1 MDETK
6 QNEPIIFTLEEL
18 RYITRK
24 VYGGRSKDTCV
35 NLFEMRKLLD
45 EQNGVIAKYVKK
57 RGRKP
62 GTRSG
67 SAKGYSQ
74 SGSQGA

>member
-1 MDETK
+1 MDDKK

-24 VYGGRSKDTCV
+24 VYGGRSKDTSI
-35 NLFEMRKLLD
+35 NLVEMRKLLD

-62 GTRSG
+62 GTKSMC
-67 SAKGYSQ
+67 AKGYSQ

>member
-1 MDETK
+1 MDEKK
-6 QNEPIIFTLEEL
+6 QNEPAIFTLEEL

-24 VYGGRSKDTCV
+24 VYGGRSKDTRI

-45 EQNGVIAKYVKK
+45 EQNGIISKYVKK

-62 GTRSG
+62 GSANG
-67 SAKGYSQ
+67 SANGYSQ